1 MPLCHFL
8 LCPSSQQEC
17 FNCPYGTE
25 HFPPYAEPVPG
36 ETTQAVAT
44 VAKECGVY
52 LVGGSIPERAGNK
65 VYNTATAF
73 DRLGQMVAKYR
84 KMHLFDIDIPG
95 KITFKESDT
104 LTGRS
109 ELATFDTGESLCVC
123 VRECMH
129 VCLCEHSC
137 TVSPS
142 PSPQSGARSALAS
155 VMTFAS
161 LSWLCSTPNKA
172 ARYSA
177 TRELLT

>member
-1 MPLCHFL
+1 MSLCHFSL
-8 LCPSSQQEC
+8 YPSSQQEC

-36 ETTQAVAT
+36 ETTETLAT

-73 DRLGQMVAKYR
+73 DCLGQMVAKYR

-104 LTGRS
+104 LTGGR
-109 ELATFDTGESLCVC
+109 ELAMFDTGECMCVCLCVC
-123 VRECMH
+123 LSICTFMH
-129 VCLCEHSC
+129 CFFF
-137 TVSPS
+137 S
-142 PSPQSGARSALAS
+142 PSPQSGARLALAS
-155 VMTFAS
+155 VMTCGS
-161 LSWLCSTPNKA
+161 LS
-172 ARYSA
+172 
-177 TRELLT
+177 

>member
-1 MPLCHFL
+1 MSLCHFSL
-8 LCPSSQQEC
+8 YPSSQQEC

-36 ETTQAVAT
+36 ETTQTLAT

-84 KMHLFDIDIPG
+84 KMHLFDIDIPR
-95 KITFKESDT
+95 KVTFKESDT
-104 LTGRS
+104 LTGGR
-109 ELATFDTGESLCVC
+109 ELAMFDTGECVC
-123 VRECMH
+123 VC
-129 VCLCEHSC
+129 VCLYVCLSAHSR

-142 PSPQSGARSALAS
+142 
-155 VMTFAS
+155 
-161 LSWLCSTPNKA
+161 
-172 ARYSA
+172 
-177 TRELLT
+177 LLLLRVVQGRPWHLL